1 MDKQYIEKFFEN
13 MKQKEG
19 YDVFNISLPITLI
32 YKHNFNKNEQ
42 MFKQKYNLIHS
53 DVDVLAS
60 LYFNGKELSPTE
72 LYSAIIFS
80 SGGMTKILKKLESLG
95 YISRQANPNDKRS
108 MLVKLEEKG
117 EEVLLACLEDL
128 IELKKETYE
137 SLTEQDK
144 EDLKRIL
151 KKVTL
156 SLS

>member
-108 MLVKLEEKG
+108 MLVKLEDKG

>member
-108 MLVKLEEKG
+108 MLVKLEDKG

-137 SLTEQDK
+137 SLTEQEK

>member
-1 MDKQYIEKFFEN
+1 MEKRYIEKFFDN
-13 MKQKEG
+13 MEQQKE

-32 YKHNFNKNEQ
+32 YKNNYNKNEQ

-80 SGGMTKILKKLESLG
+80 SGGMTKVLKKLESLK
-95 YISRQANPNDKRS
+95 YISRKENPNDKRS
-108 MLVKLEEKG
+108 MLVKLEKSG
-117 EEVLLACLEDL
+117 EEILLNCLDDL
-128 IELKKETYE
+128 IELKKETYNA
-137 SLTEQDK
+137 LTKKER

-151 KKVTL
+151 KKITL

>member
-80 SGGMTKILKKLESLG
+80 SGGMTKVLKKLESLG

-117 EEVLLACLEDL
+117 EKVLLDCLDDL

-137 SLTEQDK
+137 ALTEQDK

-151 KKVTL
+151 QKVTL

>member
-1 MDKQYIEKFFEN
+1 
-13 MKQKEG
+13 
-19 YDVFNISLPITLI
+19 
-32 YKHNFNKNEQ
+32 
-42 MFKQKYNLIHS
+42 
-53 DVDVLAS
+53 
-60 LYFNGKELSPTE
+60 
-72 LYSAIIFS
+72 
-80 SGGMTKILKKLESLG
+80 MTKILKKLESLG

-108 MLVKLEEKG
+108 MLVKLEDKG

>member
-1 MDKQYIEKFFEN
+1 MEKRYIEKFFDN
-13 MKQKEG
+13 MEQQKE

-32 YKHNFNKNEQ
+32 YKNNYNKNEQ

-80 SGGMTKILKKLESLG
+80 SGGMTKVLKKLESLK
-95 YISRQANPNDKRS
+95 YISRKENPNDKRS
-108 MLVKLEEKG
+108 MLVKLEKSG
-117 EEVLLACLEDL
+117 EEILLNCLDDL
-128 IELKKETYE
+128 IELKKETYNA
-137 SLTEQDK
+137 LTEK
-144 EDLKRIL
+144 EREDLKRIL
-151 KKVTL
+151 KKITL

>member
-1 MDKQYIEKFFEN
+1 M
-13 MKQKEG
+13 
-19 YDVFNISLPITLI
+19 FNISLPITLI
-32 YKHNFNKNEQ
+32 YKNNYNKNEQ

-80 SGGMTKILKKLESLG
+80 SGGMTKVLKKLESLK
-95 YISRQANPNDKRS
+95 YISRKENPNDKRS
-108 MLVKLEEKG
+108 MLVKLEKSG
-117 EEVLLACLEDL
+117 EEILLNCLDDL
-128 IELKKETYE
+128 IELKKETYNA
-137 SLTEQDK
+137 LTKKER

-151 KKVTL
+151 KKITL